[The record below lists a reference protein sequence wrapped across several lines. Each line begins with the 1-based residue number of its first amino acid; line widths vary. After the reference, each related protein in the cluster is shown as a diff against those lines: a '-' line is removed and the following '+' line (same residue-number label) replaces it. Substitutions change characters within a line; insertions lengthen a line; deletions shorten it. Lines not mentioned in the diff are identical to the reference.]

1 MQLYCHLTV
10 IATAL
15 LNLGHAQSE
24 EGSVKEAEGNLTKAL
39 DIYRKLHGENH
50 RLIALTLNYLG
61 YVYLQMGQVWKAKET
76 LERAVKIM
84 NNHSPSEHPGILSF
98 LKYTAVLPYQF
109 TALKLIL
116 LSVQFSMLQ

>member
-1 MQLYCHLTV
+1 MLHIQFYCQLTV
-10 IATAL
+10 FATVL

-39 DIYRKLHGENH
+39 DIYTKLHGENH

-61 YVYLQMGQVWKAKET
+61 YAYLQMGQVWKAKET

-84 NNHSPSEHPGILSF
+84 NNHSPSKHPGIVYF
-98 LKYTAVLPYQF
+98 LKYTV
-109 TALKLIL
+109 IL
-116 LSVQFSMLQ
+116 EFLFLRH

>member
-1 MQLYCHLTV
+1 
-10 IATAL
+10 
-15 LNLGHAQSE
+15 
-24 EGSVKEAEGNLTKAL
+24 
-39 DIYRKLHGENH
+39 
-50 RLIALTLNYLG
+50 
-61 YVYLQMGQVWKAKET
+61 MGQVWKAKET